1 MLSFRKIKGIKGFN
15 LVKSATALMLSAT
28 MLTMAGCGENTKNN
42 SESKSS
48 FGISFDASKIKNNGS
63 ISEEVLKDLYSAY
76 GFMDLIEGKYDLD
89 EIKVYNNNQ
98 KKAIYEIAKHLELH
112 MNASDKTIAK
122 NELDEVVKYI
132 KEFYGNKS
140 ATEVMRDI
148 LSKLLPDGIQASK
161 NNKYLE
167 DDNGEVLLLGVNE
180 GIIDM
185 DYFVLFTLFTQGY
198 AYGYGEISEE
208 IENINLLISSCG
220 IFKDS
225 ILKFTNN
232 KGQTFLADKRIFGN
246 VLSNNG
252 MYDKFYNDGIFDNF
266 NIVYNDNGDFDVRVG
281 NQKFYTLTYDK
292 NENVVSKLA
301 GYLDNG
307 KISNNTLKNAGLIQM
322 IVMELVKMNINEIEK
337 GYQKVM

>member
-1 MLSFRKIKGIKGFN
+1 M
-15 LVKSATALMLSAT
+15 
-28 MLTMAGCGENTKNN
+28 
-42 SESKSS
+42 
-48 FGISFDASKIKNNGS
+48 
-63 ISEEVLKDLYSAY
+63 
-76 GFMDLIEGKYDLD
+76 
-89 EIKVYNNNQ
+89 
-98 KKAIYEIAKHLELH
+98 
-112 MNASDKTIAK
+112 
-122 NELDEVVKYI
+122 
-132 KEFYGNKS
+132 
-140 ATEVMRDI
+140 
-148 LSKLLPDGIQASK
+148 
-161 NNKYLE
+161 
-167 DDNGEVLLLGVNE
+167 
-180 GIIDM
+180 
-185 DYFVLFTLFTQGY
+185 
-198 AYGYGEISEE
+198 
-208 IENINLLISSCG
+208 ISSCG